1 MKRILKFLIIL
12 SLINLISCSSFGQRV
27 VKISVGVDRNYYRI
41 FLTFNGKPWYK
52 VYKDPKRD
60 IITLKLENT
69 YEFSKEYYSVD
80 IVGEKNLITIF
91 VRNPQLDTS
100 HAKVIKKYRTLVVL
114 IPKKHKKLAKY
125 VVVIDPGHG
134 GHDPGARYY
143 GVKEKDINLE
153 VARKLYYYLSHD
165 PRFKV
170 YMTRKGDYFVSL
182 AGRQKFTAKV
192 GADLFI
198 SIHSNANP
206 YNRNRRG
213 VEFYVLSNKGIYRK
227 WVDLAVHPAK
237 AKEFISSQMVD
248 DKTVRKKVLKT
259 SLEFTQ
265 EEGEQ
270 LARELRK
277 MWCRYMARY
286 IPCGGIYKRSFAVLK
301 VPGVPTVL
309 VELGYMTNRRDLHYL
324 ISKRYQWIMAK
335 TLYLGI
341 LDYLNLKPLKEL
353 KGKKSNNFH
362 R

>member
-1 MKRILKFLIIL
+1 MKIWRFLTLLWVISLL
-12 SLINLISCSSFGQRV
+12 SLPIFGQRV
-27 VKISVGVDRNYYRI
+27 TKITVSVDRNYYRI
-41 FLTFNGKPWYK
+41 FFTFDGKPWYR

-60 IITLKLENT
+60 IISLKLENT
-69 YEFSKEYYSVD
+69 YKFSKEYYSVN

-91 VRNPQLDTS
+91 VRNPELDTS
-100 HAKVIKKYRTLVVL
+100 RARVIKKYRTLIVL
-114 IPKKHKKLAKY
+114 IPRKHKKFAKY

-134 GHDPGARYY
+134 GHDPGAEYY
-143 GVKEKDINLE
+143 GFEEKNINLA
-153 VARKLYYYLSHD
+153 VARKLYYYLSKD

-206 YNRNRRG
+206 YNPNRRG
-213 VEFYVLSNKGIYRK
+213 AEFYVLSNRGIYKK
-227 WVDLAVHPAK
+227 WVDLAVHPQK
-237 AKEFISSQMVD
+237 AKEFLSSQMVR

-270 LARELRK
+270 LAKELRK

-286 IPCGGIYKRSFAVLK
+286 IPCGGIYERSFAVLK

-324 ISKRYQWIMAK
+324 TSSRYQWAIAR

-341 LDYLNLKPLKEL
+341 LDYLNLKPLK
-353 KGKKSNNFH
+353 KGRKGG
-362 R
+362 